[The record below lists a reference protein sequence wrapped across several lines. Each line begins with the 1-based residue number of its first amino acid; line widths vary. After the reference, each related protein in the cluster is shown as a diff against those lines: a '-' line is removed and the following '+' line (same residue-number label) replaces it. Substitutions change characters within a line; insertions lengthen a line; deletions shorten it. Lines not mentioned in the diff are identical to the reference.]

1 MQRIAGTFAD
11 FKLIKGRKVAQI
23 VVEIPIEQADAIVAA
38 LGGLPN
44 PAVERWVAMAPV
56 NMEAARAASSE
67 TAEQRSNHSAQGEA
81 DSLRVSEGS
90 RPASASPASERK
102 QLSVASKI
110 ALTCRQPTF
119 QAFLRQEPGLLGTL
133 WCDARNQAFDNG
145 VDEAAAQPHALAEA
159 AVKKFC
165 GVSRKRDIAERPH
178 AVERWD
184 MVLASYEHWQRRAA

>member
-1 MQRIAGTFAD
+1 MNTRIAGTFAD

-67 TAEQRSNHSAQGEA
+67 TAEQSSNHSAQGEA
-81 DSLRVSEGS
+81 DRFRVSEGS

-102 QLSVASKI
+102 PLAPAAQCALRCQEYSFQRFCRKNLASSDAWELVEASGDEVEDI
-110 ALTCRQPTF
+110 ARFVRVYC
-119 QAFLRQEPGLLGTL
+119 
-133 WCDARNQAFDNG
+133 G
-145 VDEAAAQPHALAEA
+145 VDSRREFSTNREALRRWQTLEA
-159 AVKKFC
+159 
-165 GVSRKRDIAERPH
+165 DY
-178 AVERWD
+178 
-184 MVLASYEHWQRRAA
+184 LHWQREAA

>member
-81 DSLRVSEGS
+81 DRLRVSEGT

-102 QLSVASKI
+102 PAALSSIVAMTGDSPSMQAYLRRRLGDLGWRTATEELERMHK
-110 ALTCRQPTF
+110 PTT
-119 QAFLRQEPGLLGTL
+119 AN
-133 WCDARNQAFDNG
+133 D
-145 VDEAAAQPHALAEA
+145 VAAQIIRRLCR
-159 AVKKFC
+159 V
-165 GVSRKRDIAERPH
+165 GSRSEIREGTVHSRLWHDLVADWH
-178 AVERWD
+178 
-184 MVLASYEHWQRRAA
+184 HWQRHEERAA